1 MQSSERITTDT
12 ETYTKVYTPLDEL
25 LNWYKK
31 EGYRVRI
38 LPLTLADK
46 EYVCVVAT
54 HRSLTNAVQD
64 LEVIDSYRKSSGI
77 KVSSFDEMRDIFYL
91 HALHQQEEK

>member
-1 MQSSERITTDT
+1 MQRERITTDT
-12 ETYTKVYTPLDEL
+12 ETYTKVYTPLDDRV
-25 LNWYKK
+25 NWYKE
-31 EGYRVRI
+31 EGYKVRI
-38 LPLTLADK
+38 LPFTLADK

-54 HRSLTNAVQD
+54 HRSLTQRNGAD
-64 LEVIDSYRKSSGI
+64 REVIDIYHKSSGI